1 MASNNT
7 GSNWKLIATT
17 AIITAA
23 SLKAIELGWTN
34 YITKEQSQKKN
45 PLSSSSYNTEE
56 DDEELERELELIRKS
71 QRNVQNYSEELFREQ
86 LARNYA
92 FLGEEGMAKIKKT
105 SVIVC
110 GVGGVGS
117 SVVTY
122 LIRSGIT
129 KIKII
134 DFDQVS
140 LSSLNRHSCATL
152 ADVGKPKV
160 EVLKEHMQQ
169 VAPWCEIE
177 VINKLWTLKDA
188 EELLHFD
195 NGDRPDW
202 VVDCIDNIDTKCD
215 LIEYLHKNKI
225 QMISSMGAA
234 TKSDPTRINVGDIST
249 TEEDGLA
256 RACRRKLKK
265 RGVLDGVPVIFSSE
279 KPDPKKAK
287 LMPLSEEEFAK
298 GNVDQLSSLSN
309 FRVRILPVLG
319 TMPAIFGL
327 TITTWMLCK
336 IAGYPLEPIVG
347 KNRIKIYDTLLQP
360 LAGQNLRLGGE
371 SERIPIAVLDIP
383 YIVEEV
389 FRGKSPISG
398 ESTRLQ
404 LSKWDKS
411 KPLSLQNTVLM
422 TRNEVKE
429 HEKRH
434 LLGEESLEQIYSK
447 EVLELVKKRFEEE
460 EWYSKFR

>member
-1 MASNNT
+1 MSNNSSASSWRLVAVT
-7 GSNWKLIATT
+7 VIATV
-17 AIITAA
+17 A
-23 SLKAIELGWTN
+23 SLKAIEFGWN
-34 YITKEQSQKKN
+34 SYISNAHVSPQN
-45 PLSSSSYNTEE
+45 E
-56 DDEELERELELIRKS
+56 DDELEKELQLIKQQ
-71 QRNVQNYSEELFREQ
+71 QRNSQNHSDDLFREQ

-92 FLGEEGMAKIKKT
+92 FLGEEGMKKIKET

-122 LIRSGIT
+122 LIRSGIQ

-152 ADVGKPKV
+152 SDVGKPKV
-160 EVLKEHMQQ
+160 EVLKQHMLQ
-169 VAPWCEIE
+169 VAPWCNIE
-177 VINKLWTLKDA
+177 VVNKLWTLKDA
-188 EELLHFD
+188 DELLQFAD
-195 NGDRPDW
+195 GSKPDW
-202 VVDCIDNIDTKCD
+202 VVDCIDNIETKCD
-215 LIEYLHKNKI
+215 LLEYLHNNKI

-234 TKSDPTRINVGDIST
+234 TKSDPTRINVGDISS

-265 RGVLDGVPVIFSSE
+265 RGVLDNVPVVFSSE
-279 KPDPKKAK
+279 KPDPNKAK
-287 LMPLSEEEFAK
+287 LMPLSEEEFQK
-298 GNVDQLSSLSN
+298 GNVGELSSLKN

-336 IAGYPLEPIVG
+336 ISGYPLEPIVG
-347 KNRIKIYDTLLQP
+347 KNRIKIYDPLLQP

-371 SERIPIAVLDIP
+371 SERIPIAVSDIP

-389 FRGKSPISG
+389 FRGKSPVSG

-411 KPLSLQNTVLM
+411 KPLGLQNTVLM

-434 LLGEESLEQIYSK
+434 LLGEETLEQIYSK
-447 EVLELVKKRFEEE
+447 DVIELVEKRFKEE

>member
-1 MASNNT
+1 MTGNNT
-7 GSNWKLIATT
+7 TSGWKVVATT
-17 AIITAA
+17 AIITAV
-23 SLKAIELGWTN
+23 SLKAIECGWKV
-34 YITKEQSQKKN
+34 YVSGEGSKKSKDDLELEKELALIKKSQK
-45 PLSSSSYNTEE
+45 SS
-56 DDEELERELELIRKS
+56 
-71 QRNVQNYSEELFREQ
+71 QGYSEELFQEQ

-92 FLGEEGMAKIKKT
+92 FLGEEGMTKIKET

-122 LIRSGIT
+122 LIRSGIQR
-129 KIKII
+129 IKII

-160 EVLKEHMQQ
+160 EVLKEHMTQ
-169 VAPWCEIE
+169 VAPWCDIE

-188 EELLHFD
+188 DELLQFS
-195 NGDRPDW
+195 NGDKPDW
-202 VVDCIDNIDTKCD
+202 VVDCIDNIETKCD

-234 TKSDPTRINVGDIST
+234 TKSDPTRINVGDISN

-265 RGVLDGVPVIFSSE
+265 RGVIDNVPVIFSSE
-279 KPDPKKAK
+279 KPDPNKAK
-287 LMPLSEEEFAK
+287 LMPLSEEEFQK
-298 GNVDQLSSLSN
+298 GNVDQLSSLKN

-347 KNRIKIYDTLLQP
+347 KNRIKVYDTLLQP

-371 SERIPIAVLDIP
+371 SERIPIAVADIP

-389 FRGKSPISG
+389 FRGKSPVSG

-434 LLGEESLEQIYSK
+434 LLGDENLDQIYSN
-447 EVLELVKKRFEEE
+447 ETLELVEKRFKEE
-460 EWYSKFR
+460 EWYSQFR